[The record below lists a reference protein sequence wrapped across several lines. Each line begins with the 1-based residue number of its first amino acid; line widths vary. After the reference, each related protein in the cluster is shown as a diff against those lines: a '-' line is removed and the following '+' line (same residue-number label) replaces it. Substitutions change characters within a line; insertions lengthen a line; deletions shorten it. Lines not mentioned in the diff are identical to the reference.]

1 MGLDS
6 RIFVLS
12 HPTDIDIVFHLSHY
26 SLPPSLTFQSEFLI
40 YSSDFPPV
48 YIPRGLPETHTPTEV
63 SFEN

>member
-6 RIFVLS
+6 RIFVLYR
-12 HPTDIDIVFHLSHY
+12 PIDIYIVFHLSHY
-26 SLPPSLTFQSEFLI
+26 SLSPSLTFQSEFLI

-48 YIPRGLPETHTPTEV
+48 YTPQGLPEAHTPAEV